1 MPVPFKLPTPRM
13 PGPPA
18 DQIQDARYQLGRL
31 YREIGVNAVASALNV
46 TLASDE
52 DRAAVARAAAEIP
65 PLPARG
71 TRAA

>member
-46 TLASDE
+46 RIPSDE
-52 DRAAVARAAAEIP
+52 DREAVARAAREVP
-65 PLPARG
+65 PQPART

>member
-31 YREIGVNAVASALNV
+31 YREIGINAVADALNIREP
-46 TLASDE
+46 SDA
-52 DRAAVARAAAEIP
+52 DRAAVMRAADEIP
-65 PLPARG
+65 PLPATG
-71 TRAA
+71 SRAA